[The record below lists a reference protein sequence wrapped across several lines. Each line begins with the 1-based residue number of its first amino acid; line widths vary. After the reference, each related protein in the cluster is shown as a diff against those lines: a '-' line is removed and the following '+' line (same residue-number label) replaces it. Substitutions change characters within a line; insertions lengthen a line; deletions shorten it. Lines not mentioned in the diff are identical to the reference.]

1 MRLGDRC
8 HCGGVIRCE
17 QTKPMG
23 ASRVRYLICRS
34 CGVRGRQ
41 QVLLDSR
48 NRVIGIA
55 DNTQLNCK
63 FTIQC
68 NDEHELTQV
77 QQFLKEFRKNESTR
91 I

>member
-8 HCGGVIRCE
+8 PNCSGVIKCQ

-23 ASRVRYLICRS
+23 ASRVRYLFCRS

-48 NRVIGIA
+48 NRVIDIA
-55 DNTQLNCK
+55 DNTEIHCK

-68 NDEHELTQV
+68 DDEYEFKQI
-77 QQFLKEFRKNESTR
+77 QQFVQRLRNNGS
-91 I
+91 